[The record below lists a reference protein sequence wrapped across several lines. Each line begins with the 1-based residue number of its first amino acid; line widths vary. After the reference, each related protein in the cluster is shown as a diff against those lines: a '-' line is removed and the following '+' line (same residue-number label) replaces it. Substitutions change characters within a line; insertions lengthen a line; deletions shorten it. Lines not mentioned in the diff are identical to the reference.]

1 MSRINHTILIDDNKT
16 TNFLNKYLML
26 KSKRFR
32 RIEEFIN
39 GHKVLERFEKDQS
52 FEPDIIFLD
61 IDMADINGWEFLE
74 RFEKLYSKKVKTK
87 IFILSSIVNT
97 EYSKVL
103 NAKHFT
109 PEYLIK
115 PLNLKLINSL
125 YHKYFV
131 IEG

>member
-1 MSRINHTILIDDNKT
+1 
-16 TNFLNKYLML
+16 
-26 KSKRFR
+26 
-32 RIEEFIN
+32 
-39 GHKVLERFEKDQS
+39 
-52 FEPDIIFLD
+52 
-61 IDMADINGWEFLE
+61 MADINGWEFLE
-74 RFEKLYSKKVKTK
+74 RFEKLHSKKVKTK

-97 EYSKVL
+97 EYFKVF

>member
-26 KSKRFR
+26 KSKRFK

-39 GHKVLERFEKDQS
+39 GHTVLERFEKDES

-61 IDMADINGWEFLE
+61 IDMPNINGWELLE

-87 IFILSSIVNT
+87 IFILSSSINK
-97 EYSKVL
+97 EYSQVFKPKYF
-103 NAKHFT
+103 A

-115 PLNLKLINSL
+115 PLNLTIIEAL
-125 YHKYFV
+125 YHKYYLK
-131 IEG
+131 G

>member
-26 KSKRFR
+26 KSKRFKH
-32 RIEEFIN
+32 IEEFIN

-61 IDMADINGWEFLE
+61 IDMPDINGWELLE

-87 IFILSSIVNT
+87 IFILSSTVNRDYSQIVK
-97 EYSKVL
+97 SKYF
-103 NAKHFT
+103 A

-115 PLNLKLINSL
+115 PLNLKIIEAL
-125 YHKYFV
+125 YHKYY
-131 IEG
+131 GKA